1 MRHLTVSLPACAL
14 AIGLASVIGAAQ
26 ACTIDGKPSVFANGT
41 RAVIYKAAPTAAT
54 YATWAHF
61 AFPRAFRAGQGILLK
76 EDDALMRTV
85 LPQADLTRS
94 WRWHSGDGTARTGD
108 TMTHTYRRAGTY
120 KATVDAYFKGY
131 GWQLFDS
138 VTVTVHR

>member
-1 MRHLTVSLPACAL
+1 MRRLALSFPALAL
-14 AIGLASVIGAAQ
+14 AIGFVSVVGAAH

-41 RAVIYKAAPTAAT
+41 RAVIYKGVPTAAT

-61 AFPRAFRAGQGILLK
+61 AFPRAFRAGQRILLK

-85 LPQADLTRS
+85 LPQADLSRS
-94 WRWHSGDGTARTGD
+94 WRWHLGDGTVQTGD
-108 TMTHTYRRAGTY
+108 TAAHAYRRAGKY

-131 GWQLFDS
+131 GWQQFDS

>member
-1 MRHLTVSLPACAL
+1 MRYLTISLPGCVL
-14 AIGLASVIGAAQ
+14 AIGLLSVAGTAH

-61 AFPRAFRAGQGILLK
+61 AFPRAFRAGQRILLK

-85 LPQADLTRS
+85 LPQADLSRS
-94 WRWHSGDGTARTGD
+94 WRWRLGDGTMQTGD
-108 TMTHTYRRAGTY
+108 TAAHAYRRAGTY

-131 GWQLFDS
+131 GWQQFDS

>member
-1 MRHLTVSLPACAL
+1 MRHLTRALPACAL
-14 AIGLASVIGAAQ
+14 TIGLASVVGAAH

-54 YATWAHF
+54 WAHF
-61 AFPRAFRAGQGILLK
+61 AFPRAFRAGQRILLK

-85 LPQADLTRS
+85 LPQADLSRS
-94 WRWHSGDGTARTGD
+94 WRWRLGDGTMHTGD
-108 TMTHTYRRAGTY
+108 TAAHAYRRAGTY

-131 GWQLFDS
+131 GWQQFDS
-138 VTVTVHR
+138 VTVTIHR

>member
-1 MRHLTVSLPACAL
+1 MRRLTLSFPAFAL
-14 AIGLASVIGAAQ
+14 AIGLASGVGAAH

-61 AFPRAFRAGQGILLK
+61 TFPRAFRAGQGILLK
-76 EDDALMRTV
+76 EDDALMRKV
-85 LPQADLTRS
+85 LPQADLRRS
-94 WRWHSGDGTARTGD
+94 WRWRLGDGTTQTGD
-108 TMTHTYRRAGTY
+108 TATHSYRRAGKY
-120 KATVDAYFKGY
+120 KVAVDAYFKGY
-131 GWQLFDS
+131 GWQQFDS